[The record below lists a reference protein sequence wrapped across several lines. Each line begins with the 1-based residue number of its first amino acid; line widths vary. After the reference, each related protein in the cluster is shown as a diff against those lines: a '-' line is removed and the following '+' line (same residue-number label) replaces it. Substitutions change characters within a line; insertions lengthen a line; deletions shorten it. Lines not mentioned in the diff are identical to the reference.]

1 VLPSDQ
7 VEFAHN
13 SERQLARLFDFYGI
27 AWQYEPHSFALRRG
41 ADGAVTEAFSPDFYL
56 PDHERYL
63 EVTTL
68 RQDLVTRKNR
78 KVRRLRELRPDLD
91 VRVVYQRDY
100 LHLLVRYG
108 LEPPSQRADLEP
120 VTRATDGR
128 VPLLGL
134 GPVAPVHPSNPA
146 FRRAG

>member
-1 VLPSDQ
+1 LPSDA

-13 SERQLARLFDFYGI
+13 SEHQLARLFDFYGI
-27 AWQYEPHSFALRRG
+27 AWQYEPHAFALARG
-41 ADGAVTEAFSPDFYL
+41 PDGSVTEAFSPDFYL
-56 PDHERYL
+56 PDHQRYV

-78 KVRRLRELRPDLD
+78 KVRRLREMHPHLD

-108 LEPPSQRADLEP
+108 LESPSQLGDVGP
-120 VTRATDGR
+120 VSRATDDEFQ
-128 VPLLGL
+128 LLAQ
-134 GPVAPVHPSNPA
+134 GPVAPSHPSNPA